1 MLNLS
6 VCNIFNIKNTIYLWH
21 RVAGKLGLFKDSS
34 FYPYY
39 FEKAPTGIFRG
50 YDGARLI
57 KKTCQDPYQVSQR
70 RTLESYESDIIFTK
84 RYLIDKI
91 NITKCPIR
99 WIMLDIEVLTK
110 EFPNAHVANKPISY
124 VTAYDNFDNEY
135 KQWCLDDAGIG
146 DILVAEQK
154 IKENL
159 IVWIKSKSPDLII
172 MWNAYNFDYL
182 YLCNRWTDFPERIS
196 PIGKRLKRNNFP
208 AGISI
213 IDYLAWDKKIS
224 HDRRKS
230 YALEYVAQEELG
242 TPLKKKI
249 DFSVMSED
257 LKQRNFED
265 VHWMVEIEKKKN
277 YIPLFNDIRILSK
290 CLWEDMEANSKIIDQ
305 LLLQEAKKLNVIL
318 PKKPEYREEG
328 EEIPEEDKFEG
339 AFRKAFK
346 IGRFVQIGSYDLSG
360 AYLYSGIDLCLDS
373 TNIMVNPEGTIPVRI
388 TDRETNEIKEILN
401 IRQNSNALL
410 PSLFRKLINEKVRYK
425 ELKKNTNPELPEYKD
440 IEGKY
445 EAIKAIFLSAY
456 GCIGNRG
463 FRLFNPKVAG
473 MITSA
478 IRDLILYVNT
488 ELKKLNFEVIYSDT
502 DSCMIQDGGVDISNL
517 LNELIQKWSMERFG
531 KKSSIIFDY
540 IGNYE
545 SIFIIERCHYKGWL
559 RQKSGL
565 KEETKGLESKRKDS
579 TTFMANY
586 QGTLVDKVLAGESRE
601 VCLDYT
607 IQKLIEIEKAPL
619 ENIAMPCKIAPN
631 KEYKNEPIFAR
642 ALRYTKEIVKDFDP
656 RPGENFYWIYVEPFG
671 IEEKPGKKTVKGIIK
686 DTITK
691 KSKDV
696 MAFDLDH
703 KNHIEL
709 LNISIDWQKM
719 KERNILN
726 KAETVFNAMKWDI
739 TELIPIVVK
748 KERKK
753 KVEDD

>member
-21 RVAGKLGLFKDSS
+21 RVAGKLCLFKDSS

-39 FEKAPTGIFRG
+39 FEKAPAGIFRG

-91 NITKCPIR
+91 SITKCPIR

-249 DFSVMSED
+249 DFSIMSED

-290 CLWEDMEANSKIIDQ
+290 CLWEDMEWNSKIVDC

-318 PKKPEYREEG
+318 PKKPEYQEEG
-328 EEIPEEDKFEG
+328 EVEVEGFEG
-339 AFRKAFK
+339 AFRFAFE
-346 IGRFVQIGSYDLSG
+346 IGRFTNLGKYDLGS
-360 AYLYSGIDLCLDS
+360 AYMFAITDLCLDS
-373 TNIMVNPEGTIPVRI
+373 TNIMQRPEGTTPVRI

-410 PSLFRKLINEKVRYK
+410 PTLARKLIAEKTRYK
-425 ELKKNTNPELPEYKD
+425 ELKKNTNPESPEYKD
-440 IEGKY
+440 VEGKY
-445 EAIKAIFLSAY
+445 EAIKAIFLSAW

-463 FRLFNPKVAG
+463 FRLFNPKIAG
-473 MITSA
+473 TITS
-478 IRDLILYVNT
+478 IPRDLIHYVND
-488 ELKKLNFEVIYSDT
+488 ELKKLNYKVIYSDT
-502 DSCMIQDGGVDISNL
+502 DSCFIQGGGIDLSEK
-517 LNELIQKWSMERFG
+517 LNTLIQQWSQERFG
-531 KKSSIIFDY
+531 KKSSIQFEY
-540 IGNYE
+540 EGNFE
-545 SIFIIERCHYKGWL
+545 SIFIIQRCHYKGWL

-565 KEETKGLESKRKDS
+565 KEEIKGIEGKRKDS
-579 TTFMANY
+579 TIFMADY
-586 QGTLVDKVLAGESRE
+586 QISLIDKVLKGESRE
-601 VCLDYT
+601 QCLEFT
-607 IQKLIEIEKAPL
+607 KQKLIEIEKSPL

-656 RPGENFYWIYVEPFG
+656 RPGENFYWIYVKPFG

-691 KSKDV
+691 KQKEV
-696 MAFDLDH
+696 IAFDLEH
-703 KNHIEL
+703 KEHIK
-709 LNISIDWQKM
+709 NIDWQKM
-719 KERNILN
+719 KERNIFN
-726 KAETVFNAMKWDI
+726 KAETVFNAMQWDI
-739 TELIPIVVK
+739 TNLIPVVVK